1 MNRGERYGCTG
12 NPCGSSHADARPETR
27 PQRARGLLD
36 DRQVPLLHQ
45 ALGWAQPTVERRSAT
60 VRKIRGDEATP
71 ANGPR
76 REAQVCA
83 PSGPVSFMRA
93 RRGA

>member
-12 NPCGSSHADARPETR
+12 KPGGSSRPDARPETR
-27 PQRARGLLD
+27 PQRARGLLHD
-36 DRQVPLLHQ
+36 SQVPLLHQ

-60 VRKIRGDEATP
+60 VHKILGDEATP
-71 ANGPR
+71 SNGPR
-76 REAQVCA
+76 REAKAHA
-83 PSGPVSFMRA
+83 PSSSVSFMRA